1 MFHQILI
8 ITHFTTSNY
17 RVLPPFSHFATE
29 VRPTIKV
36 TGKRNSFIGIS
47 SVLRILNPFKLRRR
61 ARLIFDIYK
70 EYKSLKVRFPINRRD
85 YSSSKTQLRNI
96 KRHGKMIRSQ
106 NDLSRPQSEPSTS
119 NDEQLTPTTSRRQK
133 LFGFAKSA
141 RDIYIPKISGSV
153 SQLASGVSAR
163 AFNNDQYDEDGK
175 LKIPKEASISLM
187 PTYSIPMGDGKYKVD
202 VAGWMSCPG
211 LMTRKNR
218 LIFSLV
224 KQIIK
229 YDVTSNQALQKL
241 ESDNLRQDILQEN
254 ASDNETIASS
264 ESLAP
269 SIESSRPSSG
279 LHNHEETLKERLSSF
294 IARYVANAE
303 LTIIIGSEDIRET
316 KNLKSVAVLTDGNGC
331 FSSTVEVD
339 YKPSVIQVSAT
350 RDETVCS
357 FQETSIIPNTGVAI
371 ISDIDDTVKVTGV
384 IGDKRELLNSLLLK
398 DFKSWE
404 IPPVAKWYSRLV
416 ESNKLSFH
424 YVSNSPLQL
433 FPTIMKYFTSAGLPL
448 GSMHMKQYTGNI
460 ISSLMEPSGSRKRTA
475 LTKLATDFSHK
486 KFICVGDSGE
496 YDFESYV
503 DLARRFPGQ
512 VLAIYIRYVPNSLS
526 NLDDKRVFD
535 ELNRLLA
542 TRDKKSKVSQT
553 YRPESI
559 EDLIDLSDTPVALP
573 RIPSPTKSPVETN
586 ESQQRAAKLPPMKP
600 RKPTNLKGNPLAP
613 PLPSRTNI
621 NRATTASALDEVH
634 KLENPKLPQRPTR
647 TTTSL
652 DAEDNP
658 TKEQLFD
665 HLQNIYYSHHFEDLR
680 DIDERGAQWI
690 ERVVEGMRQLQEVD
704 TVVRFFTDEDEDL
717 YETSYE
723 IFKEVNENT

>member
-1 MFHQILI
+1 MVSTPSTHPLFLI
-8 ITHFTTSNY
+8 SQLSATT
-17 RVLPPFSHFATE
+17 F
-29 VRPTIKV
+29 KV
-36 TGKRNSFIGIS
+36 TGKRNSFKGIS

-70 EYKSLKVRFPINRRD
+70 EYKSLKVRYPINRRD
-85 YSSSKTQLRNI
+85 YTSSKTQLRNI

-106 NDLSRPQSEPSTS
+106 SDLSRPQSESNSS
-119 NDEQLTPTTSRRQK
+119 NDETLTPTTSRRQK
-133 LFGFAKSA
+133 LFGFAKNA

-175 LKIPKEASISLM
+175 LKIPKDASISLM
-187 PTYSIPMGDGKYKVD
+187 PTYSIPLEDGKYKVD

-241 ESDNLRQDILQEN
+241 ESDGLKQDILQEN
-254 ASDNETIASS
+254 ASDNETLASS
-264 ESLAP
+264 DSISLAP
-269 SIESSRPSSG
+269 SIESRPSSG

-316 KNLKSVAVLTDGNGC
+316 KNLISTAVLTDGNGC
-331 FSSTVEVD
+331 FNSTIIVD
-339 YKPSVIQVSAT
+339 YKPSVIQVLAT

-357 FQETSIIPNTGVAI
+357 FQETSIIPNKGVAI

-398 DFKSWE
+398 DYKSWE
-404 IPPVAKWYSRLV
+404 IPSIAKWYTRLV
-416 ESNKLSFH
+416 DSDKLSFH

-433 FPTIMKYFTSAGLPL
+433 FPTIMKYFTSVGLPL

-460 ISSLMEPSGSRKRTA
+460 ISSLMEPSSSRKRTA

-512 VLAIYIRYVPNSLS
+512 VLAIYIRYVPGSLS
-526 NLDDKRVFD
+526 DLDDKRVFD

-542 TRDKKSKVSQT
+542 TREKKLKIAQT
-553 YRPESI
+553 YHPESI

-573 RIPSPTKSPVETN
+573 RIPSPTKSPVETS
-586 ESQQRAAKLPPMKP
+586 ESEQRAARLPPMKP

-613 PLPSRTNI
+613 PLPSRANI
-621 NRATTASALDEVH
+621 NRSTTASALDDVH
-634 KLENPKLPQRPTR
+634 KLESPRLPQRPTR

-658 TKEQLFD
+658 TKEQLLD

-680 DIDERGAQWI
+680 DVDERGAQWI

-704 TVVRFFTDEDEDL
+704 TVVKFFTDEDEDM

-723 IFKEVNENT
+723 VFKEIVENT